1 MHIDFQLPLIFC
13 LFLGAVL
20 YSSVGHGG
28 ASAYIATMTL
38 FGVAPSAMRPTA
50 LVLNIIVSLIAFLR
64 YSKAGM
70 FSRRKVWPLLI
81 GSVPMAFLGGSI
93 QLEGKY
99 YKPLLGI
106 ILLYAALRLI
116 WPQKIKTEPKQ
127 RDIPIFIGILCG
139 VIIGFL
145 SGLTGTGGGIFLSP
159 LILFMGWSDIRTAS
173 GVAALFILCNSVAGL
188 MGNFIIVQALPLN
201 LPLLASAVLMGSL
214 VGTLLGVRILTNS
227 AIFKA
232 LGIVLFVAG
241 IKLIGVF

>member
-1 MHIDFQLPLIFC
+1 MHIDFQLSLIFC

-28 ASAYIATMTL
+28 ASAYIATMAL
-38 FGVAPSAMRPTA
+38 FGIAPAAMRPTA
-50 LVLNIIVSLIAFLR
+50 LVLNIVVSLIAFLR

-70 FSRRKVWPLLI
+70 FSWRIVWPLLI
-81 GSVPMAFLGGSI
+81 GSIPMAFIGGSI

-99 YKPLLGI
+99 YKPLLGCVLI
-106 ILLYAALRLI
+106 YAALRLI
-116 WPQKIKTEPKQ
+116 WPAHIKSDLKQ

-159 LILFMGWSDIRTAS
+159 LILFMGWSDIRNAS
-173 GVAALFILCNSVAGL
+173 GVAALFILCNSIAGI
-188 MGNFIIVQALPLN
+188 MGNFIIVQALPPN
-201 LPLLASAVLMGSL
+201 LPLLAFAVFVGSM
-214 VGTLLGVRILTNS
+214 VGTLLGVKVFTNP